1 MTDHREAAL
10 ALLPLVRDGRPLAV
24 GVNFDAKL
32 RRESTDVNDLVH
44 AHVGGMD
51 AFARGLKT
59 AARLAARGG
68 ALETLREERYAGWR
82 GAEAEAL
89 DLGGGFSLE
98 RAAEE
103 AARRWGGRENVGYF
117 RDATLRS
124 GRQELAENV
133 VADAA

>member
-1 MTDHREAAL
+1 MRSVET
-10 ALLPLVRDGRPLAV
+10 
-24 GVNFDAKL
+24 
-32 RRESTDVNDLVH
+32 
-44 AHVGGMD
+44 M
-51 AFARGLKT
+51 
-59 AARLAARGG
+59 G

-124 GRQELAENV
+124 GRRSRSRRVLASCGGSCSPTTRSRRTRKRSH
-133 VADAA
+133 